1 MSANNSQSVRE
12 LWDDWVQSHDEQTG
26 NELIQHYMYLVDYH
40 VERTAAFI
48 PESFDK
54 NDLNSLG
61 LMGLFD
67 ALNKFDP
74 KRNLKFDTYATIR
87 VHGAIM
93 DGLRREDW
101 LPRTLRD
108 RSKKIEKITQ
118 QLQQAYQ
125 RAPTAAEIAKVA
137 ELSTEEVE
145 ATVVDTLYANML
157 STDTVVQTKDTEE
170 QANIAST
177 IEDEFTP
184 LPDDELLKEEVK
196 HEIKEAILQL
206 NHNEQMVISLFYIEE
221 LTLTEIGEVL
231 HLTTSRISQIHKKA
245 IFKLK
250 GLLQKLQLN

>member
-1 MSANNSQSVRE
+1 E
-12 LWDDWVQSHDEQTG
+12 HTG
-26 NELIQHYMYLVDYH
+26 NKVIEQYRYLVEYH
-40 VERTAAFI
+40 VERTAVFI
-48 PESFDK
+48 PESFDR

-61 LMGLFD
+61 MIGLFD
-67 ALNKFDP
+67 ALNKIDP

-101 LPRTLRD
+101 LPRSLRD

-157 STDTVVQTKDTEE
+157 SADTVVRTKDTEE
-170 QANIAST
+170 PSNTAST

-184 LPDDELLKEEVK
+184 LPDYELLKEEVK
-196 HEIKEAILQL
+196 YELKEAILNL
-206 NHNEQMVISLFYIEE
+206 NNNKQIVISLFYIEE

-231 HLTTSRISQIHKKA
+231 HFTTSCISQIHKKA

-250 GLLQKLQLN
+250 GLLQKLK